1 MIIICNL
8 IQVIQ
13 LIVFNSVKVGIT
25 TCMYIVYLG
34 DNAQGTWKE
43 IRIITNWS

>member
-1 MIIICNL
+1 MHRMI
-8 IQVIQ
+8 IQ

-25 TCMYIVYLG
+25 MYIVYLG